1 MAVPE
6 HDWYFV
12 QWLAYFEKAQKDVV
26 NDLEWNKSKASL
38 MFNGKQ
44 PYSRK
49 DVNQVAEY
57 LSLQPYELLMMPED
71 AMALRRL
78 RREALTVVETSKKL
92 ESLDGEASAEK
103 RDGTNG

>member
-1 MAVPE
+1 MAGPA

-12 QWLAYFEKAQKDVV
+12 QWLAYFGKLQKDVV
-26 NDLEWNKSKASL
+26 QDLEWNKAKASL

-44 PYSRK
+44 GYSRK
-49 DVNQVAEY
+49 EVNQISAY
-57 LSLQPYELLMMPED
+57 LNIQPYELLMDPED

-78 RREALTVVETSKKL
+78 RNDALTVVNTGKRLIEGDN
-92 ESLDGEASAEK
+92 ER